1 MKIEIYIIPEHYIF
15 EDYREKSMS
24 MSVMYISRSRGGGFA
39 YICPT
44 ENTKNLMTRL
54 WKYGREWVCF
64 SYKKNLAGTKSN
76 DVWNA
81 FLMSKLT
88 SEEIDYKEFLKIVRG
103 EK

>member
-1 MKIEIYIIPEHYIF
+1 MKIEIFLIPEHYIF

-54 WKYGREWVCF
+54 WKHGREWACL
-64 SYKKNLAGTKSN
+64 SYNKHSTASKSEKLWE
-76 DVWNA
+76 D
-81 FLMSKLT
+81 FLLSKLD
-88 SEEIDYKEFLKIVRG
+88 SGEIDIKEFLRSIRG
-103 EK
+103 